1 MKRVLVFVL
10 LAFLLSGCSL
20 MKMEKINSSNTDA
33 EDAEAASTVEEST
46 EDKGVEQDQK
56 TEGNEE
62 AKDDSPKKASM
73 APAEEFTSFIEGDMS
88 DISVMEYNV
97 QVNLS
102 QAQRESAED
111 KDQDQAMKDALERA
125 IAGYEQLSMKMEAIE
140 VESDE
145 LVKLKQEALEGFRIY
160 QEYLILNRELIDDPS
175 KDEEMIAKNL
185 EYQRAKGT
193 YQSHLEDLADEY
205 GYSFEQ

>member
-1 MKRVLVFVL
+1 MLIAL
-10 LAFLLSGCSL
+10 LLSGCSL
-20 MKMEKINSSNTDA
+20 IKVGKVSS
-33 EDAEAASTVEEST
+33 S
-46 EDKGVEQDQK
+46 
-56 TEGNEE
+56 NEE
-62 AKDDSPKKASM
+62 AKDAEVTATDEKGKDEDQKTEANAAVDDSSEKGSM
-73 APAEEFTSFIEGDMS
+73 TPAEEFTSFIEEDMS

-102 QAQRESAED
+102 QAQREPAED
-111 KDQDQAMKDALERA
+111 KDQAMKDALERA

-193 YQSHLEDLADEY
+193 YQSHLEDLADKY

>member
-73 APAEEFTSFIEGDMS
+73 APADEFTRFIEEDMS

-102 QAQRESAED
+102 QAQREPAED
-111 KDQDQAMKDALERA
+111 KDQAMKDALERA

-193 YQSHLEDLADEY
+193 YQSHLEDLADKY

>member
-20 MKMEKINSSNTDA
+20 MKMEKINSSNTEA
-33 EDAEAASTVEEST
+33 EDAEAAATVEEST

-62 AKDDSPKKASM
+62 AKDDSAKKASM
-73 APAEEFTSFIEGDMS
+73 APADEFTRFIEEDMS

-102 QAQRESAED
+102 QAQREPAED
-111 KDQDQAMKDALERA
+111 KDQAMKDALERA

-193 YQSHLEDLADEY
+193 YQSHLEDLADKY

>member
-1 MKRVLVFVL
+1 MNRLVVVGL
-10 LAFLLSGCSL
+10 IAFLLSGCSL
-20 MKMEKINSSNTDA
+20 MKMGKVSSSNEGA
-33 EDAEAASTVEEST
+33 EDAEVTATDEKEKD
-46 EDKGVEQDQK
+46 EDQK
-56 TEGNEE
+56 TEAN
-62 AKDDSPKKASM
+62 AAADDSSKKGSM
-73 APAEEFTSFIEGDMS
+73 APADEFTRFIEEDMS

-111 KDQDQAMKDALERA
+111 KDKDQAMKDALERA

-193 YQSHLEDLADEY
+193 YQSHLEDLADKY

>member
-1 MKRVLVFVL
+1 MKRLVVFGL
-10 LAFLLSGCSL
+10 IAFLLSGCSL
-20 MKMEKINSSNTDA
+20 MKVGKVSSSNEGA
-33 EDAEAASTVEEST
+33 EDAEVTATDEKEKD
-46 EDKGVEQDQK
+46 EDQK
-56 TEGNEE
+56 TEAN
-62 AKDDSPKKASM
+62 AAADDSSKKGSM
-73 APAEEFTSFIEGDMS
+73 TPAEEFTSFIEGDMS

-102 QAQRESAED
+102 QAQREPAED
-111 KDQDQAMKDALERA
+111 KDQAMKDALERA

-193 YQSHLEDLADEY
+193 YQSHLEDLADKY

>member
-20 MKMEKINSSNTDA
+20 MKMEKINSSNTEA

-73 APAEEFTSFIEGDMS
+73 APADEFTRFIEEDMS

-102 QAQRESAED
+102 QAQREPAED
-111 KDQDQAMKDALERA
+111 KDQAMKDALERA

-193 YQSHLEDLADEY
+193 YQSHLEDLADKY

>member
-1 MKRVLVFVL
+1 MLRPCVALCPALCWRAV
-10 LAFLLSGCSL
+10 ST
-20 MKMEKINSSNTDA
+20 SS
-33 EDAEAASTVEEST
+33 
-46 EDKGVEQDQK
+46 
-56 TEGNEE
+56 
-62 AKDDSPKKASM
+62 SM
-73 APAEEFTSFIEGDMS
+73 APADEFTRFIEEDMS

-193 YQSHLEDLADEY
+193 YQSPDRC
-205 GYSFEQ
+205 

>member
-1 MKRVLVFVL
+1 MKRLLVFVL
-10 LAFLLSGCSL
+10 IAFLLSGCSL
-20 MKMEKINSSNTDA
+20 MKVGKVSSSNEGA
-33 EDAEAASTVEEST
+33 EDTKVTTTDE
-46 EDKGVEQDQK
+46 KGKDEDQK
-56 TEGNEE
+56 TE
-62 AKDDSPKKASM
+62 ASAAVDDSFEKGSM
-73 APAEEFTSFIEGDMS
+73 TPAEEFTSFIEGDMS

-102 QAQRESAED
+102 QAQREPAED
-111 KDQDQAMKDALERA
+111 KEQAMKDALESA

-145 LVKLKQEALEGFRIY
+145 LVKLKQEAIEGFSIY

-175 KDEEMIAKNL
+175 KDEEMMAKNL

>member
-20 MKMEKINSSNTDA
+20 MKMEKINSSNTEA
-33 EDAEAASTVEEST
+33 EEAEAASTDEEPA
-46 EDKGVEQDQK
+46 EEKEKDRDQK

-62 AKDDSPKKASM
+62 SKDDSPKKASM
-73 APAEEFTSFIEGDMS
+73 APADEFTRFIEEDMS

-145 LVKLKQEALEGFRIY
+145 LVKLKQEALEGFSIY

>member
-20 MKMEKINSSNTDA
+20 MKMEKINSSNTEA

-73 APAEEFTSFIEGDMS
+73 TPADEFTRFIEEDMS

>member
-1 MKRVLVFVL
+1 MKSVLVFVL

-20 MKMEKINSSNTDA
+20 MKVGTMNSSNEEV
-33 EDAEAASTVEEST
+33 EDAEAASTDEEST
-46 EDKGVEQDQK
+46 EDKGIDQDQK

-73 APAEEFTSFIEGDMS
+73 APADEFTRFIEEDMS

-102 QAQRESAED
+102 QAQREPAED
-111 KDQDQAMKDALERA
+111 KDQAMKDALERA

-145 LVKLKQEALEGFRIY
+145 LVKLKQEALEGFSIY

>member
-1 MKRVLVFVL
+1 MKRLLVFVL
-10 LAFLLSGCSL
+10 LPFLLSGCSL
-20 MKMEKINSSNTDA
+20 MKLEKINSSNTEA
-33 EDAEAASTVEEST
+33 EDAEAVATDEEST
-46 EDKGVEQDQK
+46 EDKGNDQDQK
-56 TEGNEE
+56 TEGNQA
-62 AKDDSPKKASM
+62 AKDDSSKNGSM
-73 APAEEFTSFIEGDMS
+73 TPADEFTRFIEEDMS
-88 DISVMEYNV
+88 DISVMEYNI
-97 QVNLS
+97 QVSLS
-102 QAQRESAED
+102 QAQREPAED
-111 KDQDQAMKDALERA
+111 KDQAMKDALERA

-145 LVKLKQEALEGFRIY
+145 LVKLKQEALEGFSIY

-175 KDEEMIAKNL
+175 KDEEMMAKNL

>member
-1 MKRVLVFVL
+1 MKRLLVFVL
-10 LAFLLSGCSL
+10 IAFLLSGCSL
-20 MKMEKINSSNTDA
+20 MKVGKVSSSNEEA
-33 EDAEAASTVEEST
+33 EDAEVTATDE
-46 EDKGVEQDQK
+46 KGKDEDQK
-56 TEGNEE
+56 TEAN
-62 AKDDSPKKASM
+62 AAVDDSSEKGSM
-73 APAEEFTSFIEGDMS
+73 TPAEKFTSFIEGDMS

-125 IAGYEQLSMKMEAIE
+125 IAGYEQLIVKMEAIE

-145 LVKLKQEALEGFRIY
+145 LVKLKQEALDGFSIY